1 MMTPLYHAS
10 GTVAST
16 QQAFSKRVSSLA
28 MSWPPYLTISG
39 AISSNP
45 VTLPF
50 LSACI
55 AVVVSDMVI
64 SPTSICKSSTGVSS
78 SSGKVVGRSGW
89 LNISLKCSTYRLS
102 CSTLVSR
109 GLRFLSLMGPPWP
122 VLDPVSL
129 RTILSLFRSVWRL
142 LALHCLTSRSTLS
155 CCGGNFLLTW
165 RSRSRYAASAVTRM
179 SSEDAWSRTALASC
193 CSSMIMHVRPWIHR
207 SLYDAQMYI
216 TKRKDLSPL
225 HHSFNNDISP
235 PSEHLDIK
243 HLFVIMT

>member
-28 MSWPPYLTISG
+28 TSWPPYLTISG

-78 SSGKVVGRSGW
+78 SSGKVVGRSG
-89 LNISLKCSTYRLS
+89 CHHLS
-102 CSTLVSR
+102 CSSLVSR
-109 GLRFLSLMGPPWP
+109 GLPFLSLMGPPWP

-129 RTILSLFRSVWRL
+129 RTILSLCRSVWRL

-179 SSEDAWSRTALASC
+179 SSEDAWSRTCLASC